1 MREEPA
7 LHAPIAPDPSAP
19 PARGAM
25 RRLGR
30 GGAGRYAG
38 AVMAWLALTGLA
50 TGVAFA
56 QAETAPPEAA
66 AEHPSIMQVEPGL
79 MIWTI
84 VTFVLLLVLLRF
96 TAWGPLQKSL
106 DAREKR
112 IRDAVE
118 GAERARRDS
127 EELLQRHHKMID
139 DAKHDA
145 AKIIEEGK
153 ADGLRLKH
161 ELNHQART
169 EAEEMK
175 ARVRRELELATDQ
188 AKKEL
193 WEHATQISTELAER
207 ILERS
212 LNSAD
217 EGRLIAQ
224 VVKEYRSVGAKTAN

>member
-1 MREEPA
+1 MREEPE
-7 LHAPIAPDPSAP
+7 LNGPIATLPLVRTRRGRTPWRE
-19 PARGAM
+19 RGAC
-25 RRLGR
+25 
-30 GGAGRYAG
+30 GRYR
-38 AVMAWLALTGLA
+38 AVGLAWLAQSGLA

-56 QAETAPPEAA
+56 QAEPAVPGGG

-84 VTFVLLLVLLRF
+84 VTFIALLVLLRF

-127 EELLQRHHKMID
+127 EELLERHRKMID
-139 DAKHDA
+139 DATQEA
-145 AKIIEEGK
+145 AKIIDEGK

-161 ELNHQART
+161 ELNHQARA
-169 EAEEMK
+169 EAEEMRT
-175 ARVRRELELATDQ
+175 RVRRELDLATDQ

-193 WEHATQISTELAER
+193 WDHATQLSTELAER
-207 ILERS
+207 ILERT

-224 VVKEYRSVGAKTAN
+224 VVKDYRSVGAKAGN